1 MVGARLAMGFQR
13 RTLRA
18 IASLAVG
25 AVVLAGGTARSSAGP
40 VESKKAQAAQLAAQ
54 VDATAQRIAAVVA
67 RLNAAKANLAATD
80 AALAQA
86 SGMLG
91 AANSRFGEVK
101 GRMARQ
107 AVDAYVHGGS
117 IAIVEQ
123 LAQSRG
129 QDLPVRNHY
138 ASLAAGE
145 DRAVADELVAARQ
158 DLGTK
163 RSSLERLQADRRAAV
178 ASLDAQQA
186 ALLKTDA
193 SMRALLARVN
203 GELAS
208 LVAAE
213 QARRDAARRSRG
225 GRPTGGTWDCIRQ
238 LESGNNY
245 SSPGGGAY
253 QFLDST
259 WHALGYSGSAQDA
272 PPEQQDAAAVQLQ
285 QRAGW
290 DQWTTAKRCGR

>member
-1 MVGARLAMGFQR
+1 MGFQR
-13 RTLRA
+13 RSLRA
-18 IASLAVG
+18 VAGLTVM
-25 AVVLAGGTARSSAGP
+25 AVVLTGGVARSSASP
-40 VESKKAQAAQLAAQ
+40 VDGKRAQAARLAAQ
-54 VDATAQRIAAVVA
+54 IDAMAQRVAAVAA
-67 RLNAAKANLAATD
+67 RLDAAKAQLAATD

-86 SGMLG
+86 TGMLG

-101 GRMARQ
+101 GRMANQ

-117 IAIVEQ
+117 LAIVEQ

-138 ASLAAGE
+138 AALAAGE

-163 RSSLERLQADRRAAV
+163 RASLQRLQADRRAAV
-178 ASLDAQQA
+178 DALAAQQA
-186 ALLKTDA
+186 ALLKDDA
-193 SMRALLARVN
+193 AMRALMARVN

-213 QARRDAARRSRG
+213 HARRDARRSGG
-225 GRPTGGTWDCIRQ
+225 GRPVGGPWDCIRQ

-253 QFLDST
+253 QFEDST

-272 PPEQQDAAAVQLQ
+272 SPQQQDAAAVQLQ

>member
-1 MVGARLAMGFQR
+1 
-13 RTLRA
+13 
-18 IASLAVG
+18 
-25 AVVLAGGTARSSAGP
+25 LAGGTARSSAGS
-40 VESKKAQAAQLAAQ
+40 VDSKKAEAARVAAQ
-54 VDATAQRIAAVVA
+54 VDATAQRIAAVAA
-67 RLNAAKANLAATD
+67 RLAEAKAKLAATGG
-80 AALAQA
+80 ALAQA

-91 AANSRFGEVK
+91 AANSRFGEV
-101 GRMARQ
+101 RSRLARQ

-117 IAIVEQ
+117 LAIVEQ

-129 QDLPVRNHY
+129 EDLPVRNHY
-138 ASLAAGE
+138 AALAAGE
-145 DRAVADELVAARQ
+145 DRAIADELVAARQ
-158 DLGTK
+158 DLAIK
-163 RSSLERLQADRRAAV
+163 RASLERLEADRRAAV

-186 ALLKTDA
+186 ALLKTEA
-193 SMRALLARVN
+193 SMRALLSKVN
-203 GELAS
+203 GDLAA

-213 QARRDAARRSRG
+213 HARRDAAARGSRG
-225 GRPTGGTWDCIRQ
+225 GHPAGGTWDCIRQ

-272 PPEQQDAAAVQLQ
+272 PPSQQDAAAVQLQ

>member
-1 MVGARLAMGFQR
+1 VATA
-13 RTLRA
+13 
-18 IASLAVG
+18 
-25 AVVLAGGTARSSAGP
+25 VLAGGVDRSTASPAQD
-40 VESKKAQAAQLAAQ
+40 KKAQAA
-54 VDATAQRIAAVVA
+54 
-67 RLNAAKANLAATD
+67 RLSEAKAKLAATD

-86 SGMLG
+86 AGMLS
-91 AANSRFGEVK
+91 AADQRFGQVK
-101 GRMARQ
+101 GRLANQ

-117 IAIVEQ
+117 LTLVQQ
-123 LAQSRG
+123 LADSNG

-138 ASLAAGE
+138 ASIAAGE
-145 DRAVADELVAARQ
+145 DRAVADELVASRQ
-158 DLGTK
+158 DLTVK
-163 RSSLERLQADRRAAV
+163 RASLERLQADRRAAV
-178 ASLDAQQA
+178 ANLESQQA
-186 ALLKTDA
+186 ALLKAEA
-193 SMRALLARVN
+193 SMRALLGRVN
-203 GELAS
+203 GELAA

-213 QARRDAARRSRG
+213 NARRDAARRSRG
-225 GRPTGGTWDCIRQ
+225 GRPGGTWDCIRQ

-259 WHALGYSGSAQDA
+259 WHALGYSGTASDA

>member
-1 MVGARLAMGFQR
+1 M
-13 RTLRA
+13 
-18 IASLAVG
+18 
-25 AVVLAGGTARSSAGP
+25 VVLAGGVDRSAAGP
-40 VESKKAQAAQLAAQ
+40 VQDKKGQAVRLAAQ
-54 VDATAQRIAAVVA
+54 VDARAQRIAAVAA
-67 RLNAAKANLAATD
+67 RLSEAKAKLAATD

-91 AANSRFGEVK
+91 AADQRFGEVK
-101 GRMARQ
+101 GRLARQ
-107 AVDAYVHGGS
+107 AVNAYVHGGS
-117 IAIVEQ
+117 LALMQQ
-123 LAQSRG
+123 LADSKG
-129 QDLPVRNHY
+129 QDLSVRNHY
-138 ASLAAGE
+138 ASIAAGE
-145 DRAVADELVAARQ
+145 DRAVADELVGARQ
-158 DLGTK
+158 DLGIK
-163 RSSLERLQADRRAAV
+163 RASLERLQADRRAAV

-186 ALLKTDA
+186 ALLKTEA
-193 SMRALLARVN
+193 SMRALLARIN
-203 GELAS
+203 GELAA

-213 QARRDAARRSRG
+213 HARRDAARRG
-225 GRPTGGTWDCIRQ
+225 GRPGGVWDCIRQ

-259 WHALGYSGSAQDA
+259 WHALGYSGTASDA